1 MPVLPSYRSQS
12 IDLHSTNGFYM
23 RATLALN
30 GLKENSSYNLRSG
43 VTVNKQYIRMKKFG
57 FENVSK
63 NGAIFWINLLAE
75 LKNAESLTIF
85 KQKIKSYGAQVIAP
99 VKHAEDS

>member
-1 MPVLPSYRSQS
+1 
-12 IDLHSTNGFYM
+12 
-23 RATLALN
+23 
-30 GLKENSSYNLRSG
+30 
-43 VTVNKQYIRMKKFG
+43 MKKFG
-57 FENVSK
+57 FENVST